1 MSQRKT
7 VKPPE
12 PEPDLRVSHSQL
24 DREIEVRLELG
35 QHLLDRQVS
44 DEAGV
49 VELRRDFFT
58 WDEFNEQ
65 LFTKRFTTGKVAEQ
79 YTFRSVVGFGG
90 TASPYQLL
98 EWTKRDI
105 ERQMR
110 KLNSIRQQL
119 PLYDSVEGEGERR
132 LNIEP
137 SAIKA
142 VGNDI
147 FLVHGHDDVRKMEV
161 ADFVEHVTGRRP
173 TILHEQPNQGR
184 TIIEKFEDH
193 ALEAGFAVVLLTAD
207 DVGRSKTASKLLP
220 RTRQNVILE
229 LGFFIGALGRGRV
242 AALYEA
248 GVEEPSDMHGV
259 LYTSLAGNWKFD
271 LAKEMKAAKIDV
283 ELNKA
288 VDS

>member
-1 MSQRKT
+1 VSQRKT